1 MLLKTLATGP
11 IILVPDPSVLK
22 KLFEFEV
29 LLFEQLSNQT
39 AFAKLPKLQFAFTVT
54 VTWAVVAHWPGV
66 GVNVYVFVSV
76 LLTTGGD
83 QVPVIPLIS
92 EVGKTGAGVPTQIGD
107 WILNNGKIVGGSMV
121 IFIW

>member
-1 MLLKTLATGP
+1 MLLKTLETGP

-66 GVNVYVFVSV
+66 GVNV
-76 LLTTGGD
+76 
-83 QVPVIPLIS
+83 
-92 EVGKTGAGVPTQIGD
+92 
-107 WILNNGKIVGGSMV
+107 
-121 IFIW
+121 